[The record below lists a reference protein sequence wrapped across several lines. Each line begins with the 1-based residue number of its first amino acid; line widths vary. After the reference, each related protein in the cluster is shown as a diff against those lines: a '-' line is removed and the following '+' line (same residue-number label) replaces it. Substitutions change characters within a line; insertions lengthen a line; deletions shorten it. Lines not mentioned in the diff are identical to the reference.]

1 MNDDFD
7 TPVAFAVL
15 HELRGEVNRTRSGPL
30 ARLLKGLGETI
41 GFLQADPEAF
51 LKGGVTLDVD
61 VLVAERSAAKIA
73 RNFVRADAIRKEL
86 DAAGIVLEDK
96 PGGTTEWRK
105 K

>member
-15 HELRGEVNRTRSGPL
+15 HELRGEVNRTRSPGS
-30 ARLLKGLGETI
+30 AGLLKALGGTI
-41 GFLQADPEAF
+41 GFLQRDPEAF

-61 VLVAERSAAKIA
+61 ALVAERTAAKNA
-73 RNFVRADAIRKEL
+73 RNYARADAIRKEL
-86 DAAGIVLEDK
+86 DAPGIVLEDK
-96 PGGTTEWRK
+96 PGGVTEWRK